1 MNHRGGAAGSGEA
14 ADDDDE
20 RQGRTMG
27 ERERRGMKEGRKER
41 GGSAYLL
48 GYWSARCRPQTLNR
62 ARRDETVSRVL
73 RPSTRT
79 SFRQSPF
86 SSHFVCRCVSAVEA
100 PVQCHRRLRD
110 DVVAVV
116 VVVVVG
122 SPSTDHVVHRKS
134 VTASFRSNNTHTNT
148 QKKRKQNKTQSWLS
162 RPSRPAAAM
171 TDFRSL
177 RPLFI
182 SFSTGFPKVSL
193 ARWPPFHAS
202 VCECVS
208 LRVCVC
214 ASIYRRCFFVDQ
226 LGLR

>member
-86 SSHFVCRCVSAVEA
+86 SSHFVCRVSAVEA

-110 DVVAVV
+110 DVVAVVV

-148 QKKRKQNKTQSWLS
+148 QKKTKTKQNAILAL
-162 RPSRPAAAM
+162 AALAARGRH
-171 TDFRSL
+171 DRFPFVAAL
-177 RPLFI
+177 VYFLFHRI
-182 SFSTGFPKVSL
+182 SKGFFGSMATVP
-193 ARWPPFHAS
+193 
-202 VCECVS
+202 C
-208 LRVCVC
+208 VCV
-214 ASIYRRCFFVDQ
+214 
-226 LGLR
+226 